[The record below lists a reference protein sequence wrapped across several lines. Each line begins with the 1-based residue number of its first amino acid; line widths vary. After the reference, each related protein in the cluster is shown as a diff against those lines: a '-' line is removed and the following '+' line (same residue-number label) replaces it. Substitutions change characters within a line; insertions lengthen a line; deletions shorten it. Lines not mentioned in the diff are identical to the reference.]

1 MLTLSPGERAITP
14 RPRERER
21 VARQRRVRGM
31 GIKTNLAVRA
41 SVNSYSTENS
51 EGPNSWPHLP
61 GCQQVT
67 ESGIAMQ
74 CGFDGFNLLLRRTV
88 RGVKL

>member
-1 MLTLSPGERAITP
+1 MLTLSPGERAVIP

-41 SVNSYSTENS
+41 SVNSYSTENV
-51 EGPNSWPHLP
+51 E
-61 GCQQVT
+61 
-67 ESGIAMQ
+67 
-74 CGFDGFNLLLRRTV
+74 
-88 RGVKL
+88 